1 MKRILSF
8 PSIASVHVRV
18 ILSFRRLDF
27 RSGQL
32 RDSRIRQCFR
42 ERDLIPVFATCQ
54 RTLINDF
61 NVVFLGDFCMKKRSV
76 VDKLFQVFPMT
87 FPIEGFTAR
96 E

>member
-1 MKRILSF
+1 M
-8 PSIASVHVRV
+8 

-42 ERDLIPVFATCQ
+42 EQDLIPVFATCQ

-61 NVVFLGDFCMKKRSV
+61 NVVFLGDFCIKKRSV
-76 VDKLFQVFPMT
+76 VDKLFQVFPLT

>member
-1 MKRILSF
+1 M
-8 PSIASVHVRV
+8 

-27 RSGQL
+27 RSGHL
-32 RDSRIRQCFR
+32 RESPIRQCFR
-42 ERDLIPVFATCQ
+42 ERDLIRVFATCQ

-61 NVVFLGDFCMKKRSV
+61 NVIFLGDFCRKKRSV
-76 VDKLFQVFPMT
+76 VDKLFRVLPIT

>member
-1 MKRILSF
+1 M
-8 PSIASVHVRV
+8 

-32 RDSRIRQCFR
+32 RDSQIRQCFR
-42 ERDLIPVFATCQ
+42 ERDLISVFATCQ

-61 NVVFLGDFCMKKRSV
+61 NVIFRGDFLYKKRSV
-76 VDKLFQVFPMT
+76 VDKLFRVFPIT
-87 FPIEGFTAR
+87 FPIEGFTVR